1 MKNKSRFVNNNKNV
15 VNVIIQNPQKKRHT
29 YHKSKESNSESS
41 SISSYSRPNISVPFT
56 NTSNLENEILREQ
69 LNNIQSNRNPSMN
82 RIGTII
88 NDKFRNPL
96 ENADETFIKNG
107 NNIEEVD
114 VTSQS
119 DLYSNKDFNMS
130 DAIFDRLTV
139 PYRSPASITSQSE
152 SIFTQPAD
160 DISEDSN
167 FSTITEDAIQNP
179 KPVKSK
185 AVKPKAIK
193 IQPIITNRPKPLS
206 QMNKTQLKDEYR
218 NLTGSSPPKMKKDQ
232 IIKAIKEY
240 RYRTPK

>member
-1 MKNKSRFVNNNKNV
+1 MKTKSRFVNNNKNV

-107 NNIEEVD
+107 NNTEEVD

-119 DLYSNKDFNMS
+119 DLYKDFNIS
-130 DAIFDRLTV
+130 I
-139 PYRSPASITSQSE
+139 PYENPASV
-152 SIFTQPAD
+152 FAD
-160 DISEDSN
+160 DNNTKKVE
-167 FSTITEDAIQNP
+167 
-179 KPVKSK
+179 
-185 AVKPKAIK
+185 AVKI
-193 IQPIITNRPKPLS
+193 NRPKPLS
-206 QMNKTQLKDEYR
+206 KMNKTQLKEEYR
-218 NLTGSSPPKMKKDQ
+218 NLTGLAPVNMSKDQ

-240 RYRTPK
+240 KFSSPNKR